1 VTFLYPFVL
10 YFSFLPFIFF
20 VYYILKQKGSF
31 ETLFDP
37 KILEQLKVK
46 KEGLSPRF
54 KNILLLLA
62 LLLFILSLARPVMN
76 KEEKNLSQEVHA
88 IVVAIDV
95 SKSMLAQDLFPSRLQ
110 MAKQKLLNIIKK
122 SSSNA
127 IGVVIFAKSAFILSP
142 VTQDFTSLNFI
153 VNNFDSGLNFDA
165 GSNIYAMLEASNKL
179 LKNYTY
185 KNIILLSDGG
195 SQDSFE
201 EEIVYIKEKKLNLYT
216 LALAT
221 SKPSPIPLNDAYLTN
236 QKGEIITVKR
246 NENIKALSLQN
257 KGAYI
262 NYSLD
267 NSDIAAILNDIFTNI
282 KKDSIQSK
290 KFFIYTE
297 LFYYPLA
304 LGVLF
309 LLFCFAS
316 FPKRTVM
323 LLSLLSLPYEN
334 IYANT
339 FEFQSIQEAK
349 EAYEKKEYKQ
359 AQSLYKSINTS
370 KEALY
375 NQANAAYKQK
385 LYKDA
390 ISLYKNAKSDDRE
403 LNYKIL
409 HNLGNSYVKMN
420 KLQEAKKSYEEAL
433 KINNNKQTED
443 NLQKVLDALKKEK
456 KNDKKKNK
464 NKNKDK
470 KENKDKNKQNKNKKD
485 KEQNKDKNKK
495 NNDDEKKEEKSDK
508 EKQQDKAQKR
518 KSQEHSISD
527 LEEKKWLK
535 ELENKQVPILLRKVK
550 SKNQGNDSLKPY

>member
-1 VTFLYPFVL
+1 MTFLYSYVL
-10 YFSFLPFIFF
+10 YISFLPLILLT
-20 VYYILKQKGSF
+20 YYILRQKDSF
-31 ETLFDP
+31 EKLFNP
-37 KILEQLKVK
+37 KILQQLKVK
-46 KEGLSPRF
+46 NAGLSPKT
-54 KNILLLLA
+54 KNILFLFTLF
-62 LLLFILSLARPVMN
+62 LFILSLARPVMN

-95 SKSMLAQDLFPSRLQ
+95 SKSMLAQDIFPSRLK
-110 MAKQKLLNIIKK
+110 MAKQKLLNIIKQ

-142 VTQDFTSLNFI
+142 ITQDFTSLNFI

-179 LKNYTY
+179 LKNYQY

-195 SQDSFE
+195 NQNTFE
-201 EEIVYIKEKKLNLYT
+201 EEIVYINEKKLNLYT

-221 SKPSPIPLNDAYLTN
+221 SKPSPIPINGAYLTN
-236 QKGEIITVKR
+236 TKGEIITVKR
-246 NENIKALSLQN
+246 NENIKTLSLQN

-267 NSDIAAILNDIFTNI
+267 NSDIDAILNDIFTNI

-290 KFFIYTE
+290 KFLIYTE

-304 LGVLF
+304 LGMLF
-309 LLFCFAS
+309 LLLCFSS
-316 FPKRTVM
+316 FPKRTIIF
-323 LLSLLSLPYEN
+323 LSFFSLPYDN

-339 FEFQSIQEAK
+339 FEFSSIQEAK
-349 EAYEKKEYKQ
+349 EAYEKQEYKK
-359 AQSLYKSINTS
+359 AQTLYKSLNTS

-375 NQANAAYKQK
+375 NQGNAAYKQK

-390 ISLYKNAKSDDRE
+390 ISLYKEAKSEQKE
-403 LNYKIL
+403 LNYKTL
-409 HNLGNSYVKMN
+409 HNLGNSYVKLN

-433 KINNNKQTED
+433 KIKENKETKE
-443 NLQKVLDALKKEK
+443 NLEKVLDELKKK
-456 KNDKKKNK
+456 KQNDKNK
-464 NKNKDK
+464 NKNK
-470 KENKDKNKQNKNKKD
+470 KENKDKNKEKEDKN
-485 KEQNKDKNKK
+485 NKDKNKK
-495 NNDDEKKEEKSDK
+495 NTKDKKEEKSDK
-508 EKQQDKAQKR
+508 KKQQE
-518 KSQEHSISD
+518 KSQKQKSAEQKDSISD

-550 SKNQGNDSLKPY
+550 SKNQENDSLKPY

>member
-1 VTFLYPFVL
+1 MTFLYSYVL
-10 YFSFLPFIFF
+10 YISFLPLILLT
-20 VYYILKQKGSF
+20 YYILRQKDSF
-31 ETLFDP
+31 EKLFNP
-37 KILEQLKVK
+37 KILQQLKVK
-46 KEGLSPRF
+46 NAGLSPKT
-54 KNILLLLA
+54 KNILFLFTLF
-62 LLLFILSLARPVMN
+62 LFILSLARPVMN

-95 SKSMLAQDLFPSRLQ
+95 SKSMLAQDIFPSRLK
-110 MAKQKLLNIIKK
+110 MAKQKLLNIIKQ

-142 VTQDFTSLNFI
+142 ITQDFTSLNFI

-179 LKNYTY
+179 LKNYQY

-195 SQDSFE
+195 NQNTFE
-201 EEIVYIKEKKLNLYT
+201 EEIVYINEKKLNLYT

-221 SKPSPIPLNDAYLTN
+221 SKPSPIPINGAYLTN
-236 QKGEIITVKR
+236 TKGEIITVKR
-246 NENIKALSLQN
+246 NENIKTLSLQN

-267 NSDIAAILNDIFTNI
+267 NSDIDAILNDIFTNI

-290 KFFIYTE
+290 KFLIYTE

-304 LGVLF
+304 LGMLF
-309 LLFCFAS
+309 LLLCFSS
-316 FPKRTVM
+316 FPKRTIIF
-323 LLSLLSLPYEN
+323 LSFFSLPYDN

-339 FEFQSIQEAK
+339 FEFSSIQEAK
-349 EAYEKKEYKQ
+349 EAYEKQEYKK
-359 AQSLYKSINTS
+359 AQTLYKSLNTS

-375 NQANAAYKQK
+375 NQGNAAYKQK

-390 ISLYKNAKSDDRE
+390 ISLYKEAKSEQKE
-403 LNYKIL
+403 LNYKTL
-409 HNLGNSYVKMN
+409 HNLGNSYVKLN

-433 KINNNKQTED
+433 KINENKETKE
-443 NLQKVLDALKKEK
+443 NLEKVLDELKKK
-456 KNDKKKNK
+456 KQNDKNK
-464 NKNKDK
+464 NKNK
-470 KENKDKNKQNKNKKD
+470 KENKDKNKEKEDKN
-485 KEQNKDKNKK
+485 NKDKNKK
-495 NNDDEKKEEKSDK
+495 NTKDKKEEKSDK
-508 EKQQDKAQKR
+508 KKQQE
-518 KSQEHSISD
+518 KSQKQKSAEQKDSISD

-550 SKNQGNDSLKPY
+550 SKNQENDSLKPY